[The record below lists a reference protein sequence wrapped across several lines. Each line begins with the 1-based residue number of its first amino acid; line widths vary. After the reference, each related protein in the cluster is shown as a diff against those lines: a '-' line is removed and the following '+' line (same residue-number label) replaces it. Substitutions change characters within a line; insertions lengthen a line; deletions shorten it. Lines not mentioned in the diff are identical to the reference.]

1 MEITSHLPRVDPT
14 QMPVEKLAGSKAVS
28 EQDKV
33 AELSRQFEAVLV
45 RQILTEA
52 QKPTIKSKLH
62 TEDTASSI
70 HRDMMV
76 NNMSDQISH
85 AGGLGLAHQLEH
97 DLARQTKV
105 KPAASV
111 ASAKSATATT
121 ATATTATTATTAS
134 TAKTATATAASPV
147 THRAP
152 ALGHDHASGSIL
164 AHAPKQAYTLSRL
177 PRWKH

>member
-14 QMPVEKLAGSKAVS
+14 QMPVEKLAGSKALS

-33 AELSRQFEAVLV
+33 AELSRQFESVLV
-45 RQILTEA
+45 RKILTEA

-76 NNMSDQISH
+76 NNMAEQISH

-105 KPAASV
+105 SPPAASV
-111 ASAKSATATT
+111 ASAKSAATPT
-121 ATATTATTATTAS
+121 PTPAP
-134 TAKTATATAASPV
+134 AASMA

-152 ALGHDHASGSIL
+152 ALGHDHASASTL
-164 AHAPKQAYTLSRL
+164 ARAPKPALTLSRL